1 VSFGDGSN
9 LMSSISVSPDLLAAA
24 AQDVAR
30 IGSTISAANTAAA
43 STTQVLPA
51 AADEVSAAIARLV
64 GTYAQDYQTVMAHAA
79 AFHEQFVQAL
89 TAGAGSYVSAEAAD
103 LAALA
108 ANPAQTVR
116 QDQLGL
122 TTAPSRALA
131 AADSTI
137 GLVMG
142 PSGVPIPP
150 PGYVALA
157 DQLYIHPNFPNTT
170 YPNPYAN
177 GLFTPEYPVVSVP
190 FSVNYPTATTGP
202 LAGFPAPS
210 TSVGQ
215 GMLILENAIAS
226 NMAAGNASTVF
237 GWSQSAT
244 ISSLVMQQ
252 LDPTGVPM
260 PNHGLQFVL
269 VGDPNAPNGGWAE
282 RFNGLNVPSIG
293 LAFDGATPSDSF
305 PTNIYTIEYDGFADF
320 PRYPINVFADVNAA
334 LGLESSHSL
343 YLTPSIITPA
353 VLNQAVLLPGSEALG
368 ANTLTNYYMIPLSA
382 LPSPHNYL
390 PLLQPLANTPIIGKP
405 LADLLQPD
413 LTVLVN
419 LGYGDPNFGYS
430 TSPANVP
437 TPFGLFPHVS
447 QALIAQDLVTGAK
460 EGVAAFVSDIHSGA
474 ASGLSLSSL
483 SHSLSSLPSPTH
495 LATALLT
502 AASNPSATRT
512 DIVNAFTSATS
523 SLYSELLPTA
533 DLINAAVTTLPNY
546 DVSLFLAN
554 LSNPVD
560 AIGLPIAA
568 DVGLLTLGVFV
579 DLALWLQGITAAIN
593 DIAAVIP

>member
-1 VSFGDGSN
+1 
-9 LMSSISVSPDLLAAA
+9 MSSVFVSPDVLAAA

-51 AADEVSAAIARLV
+51 AADEVSAAIAKLV
-64 GTYAQDYQTVMAHAA
+64 GTYAQDYQTLMAHAA
-79 AFHEQFVQAL
+79 AFHEEFVQAL
-89 TAGAGSYVSAEAAD
+89 TAGAGSYVGAEAAN
-103 LAALA
+103 LAAFA
-108 ANPAQTVR
+108 ANPAQTIR
-116 QDQLGL
+116 QDLLGL
-122 TTAPSRALA
+122 TNAPSRALA
-131 AADSTI
+131 AAESTI

-150 PGYVALA
+150 PGYVTIA
-157 DQLYIHPNFPNTT
+157 DELYIHPNFPNTT

-177 GLFTPEYPVVSVP
+177 GLFTPEYPVISVP
-190 FSVNYPTATTGP
+190 FSLNYPTATTGP
-202 LAGFPAPS
+202 LAGFPALS

-215 GMLILENAIAS
+215 GMVILENAIAS

-244 ISSLVMQQ
+244 ISSLVMRQ

-260 PNHGLQFVL
+260 PNNGLQFVL
-269 VGDPNAPNGGWAE
+269 TGNPNAPNGGWAE
-282 RFNGLNVPSIG
+282 RFVGLNLPALG
-293 LAFDGATPSDSF
+293 LSFDGATPSNSF
-305 PTNIYTIEYDGFADF
+305 PTDMYTLEYDGFADF
-320 PRYPINVFADVNAA
+320 PRYPINFLADLNAGMG
-334 LGLESSHSL
+334 LGSVHGL
-343 YLTPSIITPA
+343 YLTPSIVSPT
-353 VLNQAVLLPGSEALG
+353 VVNQAILLPGSEALG
-368 ANTLTNYYMIPLSA
+368 ADTLTNYYMIPLSA
-382 LPSPHNYL
+382 LPSPHDYL

-419 LGYGDPNFGYS
+419 LGYGDPNFGWS

-460 EGVAAFVSDIHSGA
+460 QGVAAFVSDIHSGA
-474 ASGLSLSSL
+474 ASSLSLSSL

-495 LATALLT
+495 LLTALST
-502 AASNPSATRT
+502 AASDPSATLT
-512 DIVNAFTSATS
+512 HVVDAFSSAGASVSALGLQTVDLLNAGFTSIPA
-523 SLYSELLPTA
+523 
-533 DLINAAVTTLPNY
+533 Y

-568 DVGLLTLGVFV
+568 DVGLYTLGALIEAV
-579 DLALWLQGITAAIN
+579 LAEQALVAIIN
-593 DIAAVIP
+593 DFTGLLP